1 MLQGNFK
8 SSFRDQSSFKTVLNI
23 VLGITSPML
32 VLHGAVLAYS
42 GRENIGKDDTSTE
55 ITHYLAGTVY
65 IWLGCLLGEDDTFHF
80 LIFGLSPNN
89 PI

>member
-8 SSFRDQSSFKTVLNI
+8 SSFRDQSFFKTVLNI

-42 GRENIGKDDTSTE
+42 GRENLGKGDTFTDSDNTLFGWDCL
-55 ITHYLAGTVY
+55 YLAGMPIRVGRH
-65 IWLGCLLGEDDTFHF
+65 LPF
-80 LIFGLSPNN
+80 PNLWFI
-89 PI
+89 PQ

>member
-42 GRENIGKDDTSTE
+42 GRENLGKDDTSTE
-55 ITHYLAGTVY
+55 SNNTLFGWDCLYLAGMP
-65 IWLGCLLGEDDTFHF
+65 IRGGRHLPF
-80 LIFGLSPNN
+80 PNLWFI
-89 PI
+89 PQ